1 MKRCPHCNR
10 VETDDALAFCRVDGM
25 TLVSDSSQLSGEVGT
40 ARLGS
45 PSAATEIETSL
56 LPHRTD
62 AVMGRGTAPT
72 NVLPAQPRLA
82 TGALAKPKH
91 RRTAIAIAIIVA
103 AVVAAAA
110 AMIVNSYL
118 SRRSNASI
126 QSVAIMPFVNAS
138 GNADLDYLS
147 DGMTETLISGLSQL
161 PNLNVKARSTVFRYK
176 GQGNESADARQRA

>member
-72 NVLPAQPRLA
+72 NVLPAQPPLA
-82 TGALAKPKH
+82 TVALAKPKH

-110 AMIVNSYL
+110 AAMIVNSYL
-118 SRRSNASI
+118 STRSNASI
-126 QSVAIMPFVNAS
+126 QAVAVMPFVNAG

-147 DGMTETLISGLSQL
+147 DRMTETLISNQLSDAHASLGYQLNAGL
-161 PNLNVKARSTVFRYK
+161 
-176 GQGNESADARQRA
+176 

>member
-72 NVLPAQPRLA
+72 NVLPAQPPLA

-103 AVVAAAA
+103 AVVTAAA
-110 AMIVNSYL
+110 AMIINGPALAQVVVVPPIGSEDGI
-118 SRRSNASI
+118 SN
-126 QSVAIMPFVNAS
+126 MPKTN
-138 GNADLDYLS
+138 
-147 DGMTETLISGLSQL
+147 
-161 PNLNVKARSTVFRYK
+161 STVPDRVRTLDLNAP
-176 GQGNESADARQRA
+176 GGVRVRSDLADQLGSHRPAVRSKERF